1 MPTVSVYTPSHA
13 PRFLDEC
20 WASLR
25 GQTFQDFEWIVV
37 LNGGARWYSAPD
49 DPRVKITTCDEIR
62 GVGAAKHRA
71 CAMATG
77 EILVE
82 TDHDDLLT
90 TNALEEIVRAFE
102 DHPGIGFVYS
112 DGAQILE
119 DGSKDSSRWDAANGW
134 VYRDEVVEVG
144 EPLRVDNEPVR
155 REVLAVQALEP
166 SPHNLSYVWW
176 GPNHIRAFRREVYE
190 QVGGY
195 DMTLDVLDDQD
206 LLCRLYQ
213 ATEFHHIHETLYL
226 QRCHAGMT
234 QKGVE
239 TNALIQTRTV
249 ELHDKYIEP
258 MALAWAKR
266 NGLLALDL
274 GGAHSSPAGYLSV
287 DTEPGVDLCG
297 DVFKIL
303 GAMADESVGVVRACD
318 FLEHIDQPILLMN
331 EIHRVLAHGG
341 MLLSF
346 TPSTDGRGA
355 WCDPTHV
362 QGWNSLSFRYYAD
375 KEFQRF
381 VPAIT
386 ARFQQSRL
394 LDFFP
399 SPWHSEN
406 NMSYV
411 QANLIAIHDGPRQG
425 GHLKW

>member
-90 TNALEEIVRAFE
+90 TNALEEIVRAF
-102 DHPGIGFVYS
+102 DANPDCGFVYS

-119 DGSKDSSRWDAANGW
+119 DGGKDPSRWDAANGW
-134 VYRDEVVEVG
+134 VYRDEVVEVSG
-144 EPLRVDNEPVR
+144 ESGEVQK

-166 SPHNLSYVWW
+166 SPGNLARIWW
-176 GPNHIRAFRREVYE
+176 SPNHLRAFRRSTYE

-195 DMTLDVLDDQD
+195 DMNLDVLDDQD
-206 LLCRLYQ
+206 IMSRMYE
-213 ATEFHHIHETLYL
+213 ATEFHHIEQTLYL

-234 QKGVE
+234 QKHAE

-249 ELHDKYIEP
+249 EMGDKYIER

-266 NGLLALDL
+266 KGLLALDL
-274 GGAHSSPAGYLSV
+274 GGAHNSPAGYQSV
-287 DTEPGVDLCG
+287 DLVEPADYVG
-297 DVFKIL
+297 DVFEIL
-303 GAMADESVGVVRACD
+303 GAMDDSSVGVVRAYD
-318 FLEHIDQPILLMN
+318 FLEHVEHKIRIAN
-331 EIHRVLAHGG
+331 EIHRVLAPDG
-341 MLLSF
+341 MLLSM

-355 WCDPTHV
+355 WQDPTHV
-362 QGWNSLSFRYYAD
+362 AGYNINSFWYLTDIAYA
-375 KEFQRF
+375 KY
-381 VPAIT
+381 VPALT
-386 ARFQQSRL
+386 ARFQTSRAET
-394 LDFFP
+394 FYP
-399 SPWHSEN
+399 SEFCREHDI
-406 NMSYV
+406 SYV
-411 QANLIAIHDGPRQG
+411 RFDGICLKPG
-425 GHLKW
+425 GVRNGGYLRW